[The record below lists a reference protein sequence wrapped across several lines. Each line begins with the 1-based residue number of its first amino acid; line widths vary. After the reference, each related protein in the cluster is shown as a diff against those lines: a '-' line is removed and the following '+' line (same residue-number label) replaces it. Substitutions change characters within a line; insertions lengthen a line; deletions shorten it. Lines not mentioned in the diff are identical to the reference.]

1 MSGHTV
7 KSYDVEQAELDSR
20 IAQMGGLV
28 ESLLWQAFQALDR
41 RDPQLAERAVRG
53 DSAIDQIERD
63 VQARAIL
70 LMGRRQPV
78 ADDLRHAVS
87 VLAIAADLERV
98 GDLSKSI
105 ARRALAISVA
115 EQPRTILHGLKHM
128 TQVAARQ
135 LKDVLDAWSTRDA
148 GKAGT
153 VWSADVALD
162 ALYSS
167 VFRDVLSWM
176 MDDPRNIEHG
186 MHLLFIAKNL
196 ERIGDHTTN
205 IAERIRFVVTGK
217 TMSDERLKSDDT
229 STYTQPARPQTTSA
243 A

>member
-105 ARRALAISVA
+105 ARRA
-115 EQPRTILHGLKHM
+115 
-128 TQVAARQ
+128 
-135 LKDVLDAWSTRDA
+135 
-148 GKAGT
+148 
-153 VWSADVALD
+153 
-162 ALYSS
+162 
-167 VFRDVLSWM
+167 
-176 MDDPRNIEHG
+176 
-186 MHLLFIAKNL
+186 
-196 ERIGDHTTN
+196 
-205 IAERIRFVVTGK
+205 
-217 TMSDERLKSDDT
+217 
-229 STYTQPARPQTTSA
+229 
-243 A
+243 